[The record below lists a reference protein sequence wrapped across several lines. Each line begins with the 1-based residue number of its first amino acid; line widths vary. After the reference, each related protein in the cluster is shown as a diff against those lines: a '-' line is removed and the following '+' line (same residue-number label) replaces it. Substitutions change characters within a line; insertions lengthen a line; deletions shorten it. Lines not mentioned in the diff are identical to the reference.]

1 MVDCF
6 VRVNFQQLHEV
17 CVDLIHSIEVVVL
30 LFEELEGEARLRIEN
45 DLERPLIIS
54 VPLVEPVQYITF
66 QLKALCLHLV
76 LPALLNSSANRFRRA
91 EAKQIFS
98 CGNHVVLIEHAIFD
112 GLARRPFPGVVLES
126 VEALL
131 DIVLVSSL
139 DEVIQH
145 FQLGDL
151 KQLNFGGLIVLP
163 EWLLLERDDVRV
175 EELFDESML
184 QYPVDPLAPSPTP
197 VVNRRLVESSS
208 RQANRPRANAVV
220 ELGIVVKL
228 DVLHQFLLEQFQ
240 VILLLPVRQ

>member
-17 CVDLIHSIEVVVL
+17 CVDLIHSVEVVVL

-151 KQLNFGGLIVLP
+151 KQLNFGSPLSASVTFTIDPSTVPPPISHIINLIFWVSHLSDFSRIS
-163 EWLLLERDDVRV
+163 EARYS
-175 EELFDESML
+175 EL
-184 QYPVDPLAPSPTP
+184 
-197 VVNRRLVESSS
+197 
-208 RQANRPRANAVV
+208 
-220 ELGIVVKL
+220 
-228 DVLHQFLLEQFQ
+228 
-240 VILLLPVRQ
+240 